1 MGEEITAVPIRR
13 SRTDPTEVE
22 VDAGFVAV
30 GRLVRAHRLQLG
42 EELFSLSA
50 VEQNQ
55 IDEALAGLLLIP
67 QMCSP
72 DPIRPATPN
81 GDYPQWG
88 RIYYAEPPLDGET
101 KRWLIVSSNVFN
113 AHSGLAVCVRTT
125 SNLSMQG
132 PMSPTIQRGFALAVA
147 SDVMVKRLERFDL
160 RSSGQLP
167 QAEFSEMRNV
177 AIGLANHLDL
187 ISQTGLLP

>member
-1 MGEEITAVPIRR
+1 M
-13 SRTDPTEVE
+13 
-22 VDAGFVAV
+22 AV
-30 GRLVRAHRLQLG
+30 GHLVRAHCLQLG
-42 EELFSLSA
+42 EELLSLSA

-55 IDEALAGLLLIP
+55 VDEALAGFLFIP

-72 DPIRPATPN
+72 DPIRPARPN

-88 RIYYAEPPLDGET
+88 RIYYAEPPLDGQT
-101 KRWLIVSSNVFN
+101 KRWLIVSNNVFN
-113 AHSGLAVCVRTT
+113 AHSGFAVCVRTT

-132 PMSPTIQRGFALAVA
+132 PIAPAIQRGFALAVA
-147 SDVMVKRLERFDL
+147 SDVMVKRLGRFQL
-160 RSSGQLP
+160 RSSADLP

-187 ISQTGLLP
+187 MSQTGLLP